1 MKRLLR
7 FHPGTTFQQVLPQSV
22 SGRILERRLSLA
34 LGPDL
39 LPTPLVARLLS
50 PASPISRSCCCSPSP
65 SCASLEIMA
74 FLPVETLFAAS
85 PVP

>member
-39 LPTPLVARLLS
+39 LPTPLVARLLYS
-50 PASPISRSCCCSPSP
+50 T
-65 SCASLEIMA
+65 
-74 FLPVETLFAAS
+74 TLLL
-85 PVP
+85 